1 MRYSQSCALEKLHDI
16 IVSPIADLIEGNEL
30 TIVPEWPFCLVLY
43 AALQDS
49 NSSYLSDSFSLSFS
63 LTTLQLIHDCPADF
77 HMKTG
82 ALLVGDP
89 RLKDIIYQGRR
100 LVKLPGARNE
110 VEMIGRILNVS
121 PSQEKWQQ
129 NIKF

>member
-89 RLKDIIYQGRR
+89 RLKDIIYQG
-100 LVKLPGARNE
+100 
-110 VEMIGRILNVS
+110 NVWYNF
-121 PSQEKWQQ
+121 QEQGMKWR
-129 NIKF
+129 